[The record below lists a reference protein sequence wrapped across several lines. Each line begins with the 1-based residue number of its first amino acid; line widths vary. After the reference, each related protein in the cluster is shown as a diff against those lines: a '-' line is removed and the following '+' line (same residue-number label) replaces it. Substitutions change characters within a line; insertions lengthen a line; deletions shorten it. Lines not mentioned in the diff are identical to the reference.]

1 MLATESSSILRI
13 VIKLDHR
20 FISPLFIV
28 IILLLKFVPH
38 SAVADT
44 VSNNALVD
52 IVDELNELVYRY
64 DLAGGWF
71 SETDNAKLVL
81 TRLAMAHGD
90 FGLPKPFGSRE
101 GRYLAVTATIPPKDK
116 KWVYWNKSIQRF
128 QVWRGA
134 APHLVQIVTAITRT
148 STQLASKAGVKGL
161 RKRSVQ
167 LTK

>member
-20 FISPLFIV
+20 FISTLLIV
-28 IILLLKFVPH
+28 IILLLKFLPH
-38 SAVADT
+38 FAAADT

-52 IVDELNELVYRY
+52 VVDELNELVYRY

-101 GRYLAVTATIPPKDK
+101 GRYHAVTATIPPKDK

-128 QVWRGA
+128 QVWRGG
-134 APHLVQIVTAITRT
+134 APHLVQIVTAITRA
-148 STQLASKAGVKGL
+148 STQLASKVEFEGS
-161 RKRSVQ
+161 RKNSAK

>member
-1 MLATESSSILRI
+1 MLATEISSILWV

-20 FISPLFIV
+20 FISTLLIV
-28 IILLLKFVPH
+28 IILLLKFAPH
-38 SAVADT
+38 AAVADT
-44 VSNNALVD
+44 VSNKALVD
-52 IVDELNELVYRY
+52 IVDELNELIYRY

-90 FGLPKPFGSRE
+90 FGLPKAFGSRE
-101 GRYLAVTATIPPKDK
+101 GRYLAVTAKTPPKDK

-128 QVWRGA
+128 QVWRGG
-134 APHLVQIVTAITRT
+134 APHFVQIVTAITRT
-148 STQLASKAGVKGL
+148 STQLASKVEVEGS
-161 RKRSVQ
+161 RKSSAK